1 MEACGDYFGEGP
13 NLSAALGTTG
23 GLASRVREAA
33 AGPRGRV
40 RAGQVAGSGLESCRA
55 PFGDPFVVGRSTWD
69 EY

>member
-1 MEACGDYFGEGP
+1 MGTISGKAP

-40 RAGQVAGSGLESCRA
+40 RAGQVAGSGLQSCRA